1 MRAGPEAAVRLRS
14 AVACAVS
21 IVLLAS
27 GCSRLTFIKPSMGS
41 RDYERISPTYEFRDD
56 PGARQK
62 TQLRSHLVLAANALR
77 TDKLEEA
84 ESQARAAL
92 KIDAGSADANTLL
105 AVVEDRRGNAARAGG
120 YYAKAA
126 ELAPQ
131 QGAAL
136 NNYGAWLCG
145 NGRVAESL
153 AWFDRALA
161 DATYRQRASA
171 LANAGSCALQA
182 GRTGRVERDLREAL
196 SLDPAEATALAA
208 MAEYQYRA
216 GHYMD
221 ARAFSERRLAAAPAT
236 AAALLLASQIEEKL
250 GDRAAAARYVQRL
263 RREFPQMGTL
273 QPGDSSQ

>member
-1 MRAGPEAAVRLRS
+1 MRSRS
-14 AVACAVS
+14 VVACAISVA
-21 IVLLAS
+21 LLAG
-27 GCSRLTFIKPSMGS
+27 GCSRLTFVKSSMGS
-41 RDYERISPTYEFRDD
+41 GEYERTSPTYEFRDD
-56 PGARQK
+56 PGTRQR
-62 TQLRSHLVLAANALR
+62 TQLRSHLTLAANALR
-77 TDKLEEA
+77 IGKLDEA
-84 ESQARAAL
+84 ESQAMAAL

-105 AVVEDRRGNAARAGG
+105 GVVEDRRGNAAKAGG

-171 LANAGSCALQA
+171 LANAGSCALKA
-182 GRTGRVERDLREAL
+182 GQTARVERDLREAL
-196 SLDPAEATALAA
+196 ALDPADTTALAA
-208 MAEYQYRA
+208 MAGYQYRT
-216 GHYMD
+216 GQYMD
-221 ARAFSERRLAAAPAT
+221 ARAFSERRLAAAPA
-236 AAALLLASQIEEKL
+236 APAVLLLASQIEEKL

-263 RREFPQMGTL
+263 RTEFPQMGTL